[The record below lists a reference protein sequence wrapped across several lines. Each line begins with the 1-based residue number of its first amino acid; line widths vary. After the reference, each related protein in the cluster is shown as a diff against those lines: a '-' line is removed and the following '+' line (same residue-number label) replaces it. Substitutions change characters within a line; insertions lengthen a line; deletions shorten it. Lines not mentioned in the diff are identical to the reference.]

1 MRKQTSLRTTQSAS
15 ARERFLVFCAG
26 VVSATARLNRLSA
39 PSNVMAFDEASPGPE
54 SKRRENERLRAR
66 SSGMSFG
73 GIIDGLS
80 GRFLRRLA
88 HQLHA
93 LRLSDYPDP
102 TGFHRRTDGFGAGRR
117 STRQLAGLH
126 TLGSI

>member
-15 ARERFLVFCAG
+15 ARERFLLFCAG
-26 VVSATARLNRLSA
+26 VVPATARLNRLSA

-88 HQLHA
+88 HQP
-93 LRLSDYPDP
+93 Y
-102 TGFHRRTDGFGAGRR
+102 
-117 STRQLAGLH
+117 
-126 TLGSI
+126 TLPVSRFFPPNA